1 MIIRSLI
8 SGVIILVAATSAAS
22 SQGASEIGSFR
33 AWKAYSFSNAQEKS
47 CYIASQPSD
56 EKFSQAISG
65 RDPVFLLVTTR
76 IMTDPSKKN
85 IVNEVSAII
94 GYPFK
99 PDSKVT
105 IDVDGKK
112 FTMFTREDNA
122 WFQDRQAEAAFIDAM
137 KAGNTMTVEGTSGRG
152 TVSTDTYSLA
162 GVTAG
167 LGAVANACP

>member
-1 MIIRSLI
+1 MIIRTLI
-8 SGVIILVAATSAAS
+8 SGVFVLVAATTVAS
-22 SQGASEIGSFR
+22 SQKASEIGSYR
-33 AWKAYSFSNAQEKS
+33 EWKAYAFSSAQEKS
-47 CYIASQPSD
+47 CYIASQPQD
-56 EKFSQAISG
+56 KKYSQNISG

-76 IMTDPSKKN
+76 VATDATKS
-85 IVNEVSAII
+85 IQNEVSAII

-105 IDVDGKK
+105 VDVDGKK

-122 WFQDRQAEAAFIDAM
+122 WFDDRSVEATFIDAM
-137 KAGNTMTVEGTSGRG
+137 KAGNSMTVQGTSGRG

-167 LGAVANACP
+167 LKAIASACP